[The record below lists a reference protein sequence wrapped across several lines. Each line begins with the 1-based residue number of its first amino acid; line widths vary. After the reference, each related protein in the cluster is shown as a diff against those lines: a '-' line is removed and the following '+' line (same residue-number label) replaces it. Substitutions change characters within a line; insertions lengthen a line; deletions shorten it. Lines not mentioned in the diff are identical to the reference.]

1 MTTADGA
8 TLGQIAVRFG
18 LELKGDPATRVT
30 HVGELKDAGPA
41 ALSFLADAR
50 YERYLADTKAAAV
63 VLEPKLASQCQVAA
77 LISDNPRAA
86 YARIAAWLH
95 PPEPVR
101 PGIHASAVID
111 PSAIVAE
118 SAQIGPHT
126 VVGAHAVIGE
136 RVVVGS
142 GTQIGNGVTLA
153 EDCRLMARVT
163 LYGGVRLGARVIVHA
178 GAVIGAD
185 GFGIAQ
191 DRDGW
196 VKVPQLGGVV
206 IHDDV
211 EIGANTTIDRG
222 AIGDTVIESGVKLDN
237 QSQIGHNVRIGEH
250 TAIAACVG
258 ISGSTTIGK
267 RCLIAGAVGIVGHLQ
282 IADDVVITGLSMVS
296 SSITRAGVYSSGVP
310 VSEAGAWRRIVARL
324 RNIDEL
330 FDKVRVLER
339 RHKLGDS
346 ENS

>member
-18 LELKGDPATRVT
+18 LELRGDAATRIT
-30 HVGELKDAGPA
+30 HVAELKDADA
-41 ALSFLADAR
+41 DALSFLADAR

-63 VLEPKLASQCQVAA
+63 VLEPQRASQCRVAA

-101 PGIHASAVID
+101 SGIHSSAVVDPSAVI
-111 PSAIVAE
+111 AA

-126 VVGAHAVIGE
+126 VVGARAVIGE
-136 RVVVGS
+136 RVVVGP
-142 GTQIGNGVTLA
+142 GTQIADDVTLGD
-153 EDCRLMARVT
+153 DCRLVARVT
-163 LYGGVRLGARVIVHA
+163 IYRSVRLGARVIVHA

-191 DRDGW
+191 DSDGW

-206 IHDDV
+206 VHDDV

-222 AIGDTVIESGVKLDN
+222 AIGDTVIERGVKLDN
-237 QSQIGHNVRIGEH
+237 QIQIGHNVRIGEH

-282 IADDVVITGLSMVS
+282 IADDVVVTGLSMVS

-310 VSEAGAWRRIVARL
+310 VSEASAWRRIVARL
-324 RNIDEL
+324 RHIDEL

-339 RHKLGDS
+339 QHTLRDS
-346 ENS
+346 KNS